1 MNEQP
6 PSIWLDKPELSD
18 AAAAQLLD
26 LLYELLTAFENA
38 YFDQL
43 HRYYASNAPCAER
56 TRPPPPQMD
65 PDTDPF

>member
-1 MNEQP
+1 MNEHR

-43 HRYYASNAPCAER
+43 HRYYASSAPCAEH